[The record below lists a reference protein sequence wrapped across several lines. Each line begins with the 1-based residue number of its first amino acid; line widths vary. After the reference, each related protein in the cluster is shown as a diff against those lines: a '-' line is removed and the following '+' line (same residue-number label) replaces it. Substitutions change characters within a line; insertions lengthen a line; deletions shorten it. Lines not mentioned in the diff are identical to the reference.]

1 MTFRLGWIRNTLFG
15 RLMVGF
21 WTIIAI
27 SFAFNALSFHVFS
40 GSIREELI
48 RYNTLNLANTANGYE
63 KQLGLLNDLLDSF
76 YFNGTLSGLDNRKSD
91 GSVNFESINRI
102 TEQFKSIADDY
113 NLYVND
119 AFVYYK
125 NSDSVIN
132 KISLHTSQ
140 DMFESYYKSEAYP
153 REFWTAQFGLD
164 YHMKLHPSATFQTPR
179 LDTSIAGSG
188 VYFPLIVKSKLYG
201 QAYMGAMLDAT
212 AMFEHL
218 HMSVNDNFYIVDD
231 SGRLYY
237 SSAGLDREGL
247 PLRFG
252 EGGTHPIGGRYYFTH
267 RSAATG
273 LTYVNVIPFEHIS
286 RQMNGL
292 RLILIGL
299 IALSAIICLIMSVP
313 LSSKIRHGIETIV
326 ESLKHGRRETA
337 EDADGRGDIHEFVQ
351 IRDGIDRMMDSMHR
365 KDSLL
370 RKYGYLDKL
379 KDTNMNHEDVQRLI
393 DTERPHFFLM
403 FHIRYVDRPLSSAGW
418 QRRSTYFLEFVNLN
432 IYEAFPDS
440 VTMQIE
446 KDVIVS
452 IVFSEDEGAEALLS
466 DKLHYL
472 KQVFDH
478 DKPHYHLTIAFHPR
492 LRLPSEFSAAYREAA
507 DMIRKRKL
515 NDETQIITD
524 TSPVEEPY
532 PLSPEEERQFMDS
545 LLAGNEPNMAHA
557 VSRSFERL
565 RKQGASE
572 AHYKQFAHTIVSK
585 VLLALM
591 SHKIDTGELQPEHS
605 PFEEI
610 DSFVSPG
617 QFESFFDNLLRR
629 AAAMMEEKRAQKDP
643 IVDFVRDFIEN
654 RYGDDLYLDLIADK
668 LNISSGYLRQYYKE
682 KTGRSISDSVDDVRI
697 RNAKRFLAETDWKV
711 HEIAAKVGYRNA
723 NSFIRMFRRLTN
735 ITPGEYRRGIATG
748 TITDEPADNGS
759 TAES

>member
-1 MTFRLGWIRNTLFG
+1 MTFRLRWIRNTLFV

-76 YFNGTLSGLDNRKSD
+76 YFNGTLGGLDNRRSD
-91 GSVNFESINRI
+91 GGVNFESINRV
-102 TEQFKSIADDY
+102 TEQFKAIADDY

-132 KISLHTSQ
+132 KTSLHTSR
-140 DMFESYYKSEAYP
+140 DMFETYYKSEAYP
-153 REFWTAQFGLD
+153 REFWSGQFGQD

-188 VYFPLIVKSKLYG
+188 VYFPLIVKSKLYS
-201 QAYMGAMLDAT
+201 QAYMAAMLDAS

-218 HMSVNDNFYIVDD
+218 HLSVNDNFYIVDD
-231 SGRLYY
+231 EGRLYY
-237 SSAGLDREGL
+237 SSSGLDREGL

-252 EGGTHPIGGRYYFTH
+252 EGGTHPLGGRYYFTH

-286 RQMNGL
+286 RQMNSL
-292 RLILIGL
+292 RLVLIGL
-299 IALSAIICLIMSVP
+299 IALSAIVSLILSVP
-313 LSSKIRHGIETIV
+313 LSSKIRHPIDTIL
-326 ESLKHGRRETA
+326 ESLKHGRKA
-337 EDADGRGDIHEFVQ
+337 NAADGGNDIHEFIQ
-351 IRDGIDRMMDSMHR
+351 IRNGIDRMMDSMHR

-379 KDTNMNHEDVQRLI
+379 KDTNMNHKDVQRLI

-403 FHIRYVDRPLSSAGW
+403 FHIQYVDRPQSSAGW
-418 QRRSTYFLEFVNLN
+418 QRRSTFFLEFVNLN
-432 IYEAFPDS
+432 INETFPDS
-440 VTMQIE
+440 VTLQIE

-452 IVFSEDEGAEALLS
+452 IAFPEDEGAEAAML

-478 DKPHYHLTIAFHPR
+478 DKQHYRLTIAFHPQ

-524 TSPVEEPY
+524 SSPVEEPY

-545 LLAGNEPNMAHA
+545 LLAGNEPNMVHA
-557 VSRSFERL
+557 IVRSFERL
-565 RKQGASE
+565 RKLDAGE
-572 AHYKQFAHTIVSK
+572 AQYKQFAHTIVSK

-591 SHKIDTGELQPEHS
+591 SNKIDTGELQPEHS

-617 QFESFFDNLLRR
+617 QFEAFFDNLLGR

-668 LNISSGYLRQYYKE
+668 LNISPGYLRQYYKE

-697 RNAKRFLAETDWKV
+697 RNAKRFLAESDWKV

-735 ITPGEYRRGIATG
+735 MTPGEYRRGTATG
-748 TITDEPADNGS
+748 AITDKPAIGGSPADG
-759 TAES
+759 